1 MSIALIGQECS
12 GRHTVLNELLAMGYD
27 TIRYYTTTP
36 DYGYDNNYHI
46 SDKEFCEM
54 IDSEQFLYWE
64 AFETND
70 GINYIGTKYSDYA
83 GWNKVV
89 IVEDMAKLH
98 TLVSYFPEFK
108 SIYLKVDKHEINNRI
123 MSIYTTKD
131 AIKKVKKRNKK
142 LKARNQGMETLADC
156 IVDNYG
162 RLPYQT
168 AVICKWFD
176 QE

>member
-1 MSIALIGQECS
+1 MK
-12 GRHTVLNELLAMGYD
+12 TNE
-27 TIRYYTTTP
+27 
-36 DYGYDNNYHI
+36 
-46 SDKEFCEM
+46 
-54 IDSEQFLYWE
+54 
-64 AFETND
+64 

-83 GWNKVV
+83 GGNKVV

-131 AIKKVKKRNKK
+131 AVKKVKKRNKK

-156 IVDNYG
+156 IIDNYD